1 MASKIIKNAD
11 GTVRYVSDNSQ
22 NTYYTNNGQQVT
34 IPTNKTA
41 EIQAAQQRAKAQAA
55 AAQTAA
61 AQAAAQKN
69 TAAAK
74 PATQTAAA
82 AAPAATQTA
91 AAQNTGYNGLHG
103 LSGNTANQIAN
114 YQQGYTP
121 SDAVN
126 QANAAL
132 QNVMAQKP
140 QGYESKY
147 SAALDSILQRIQN
160 PEQFK
165 YSFNGDELFKNYA
178 DVYTQK
184 GKQASLDAMGQAA
197 GLTGGYGNSYGQMV
211 GNQQYQQYLMDLYG
225 KGMDL
230 YDRAY
235 QRYLDDQ
242 NNIYNQYNVL
252 AQQDN
257 TDYGRYRDT
266 YGDWE
271 NERSYYTNRADTA
284 YDRDYGQYSDMLN
297 YWTGMGQ
304 AENSD
309 YWTGENFRENQRQFD
324 ADMAEKQREWDQE
337 FNYTTKTETE
347 KNAYDRCCAI
357 IANGKMPSKA
367 LLKEAGL
374 RESDAK
380 KMIAEVPTAGGGG
393 RGGSSKGEEF
403 YLGGDGKYYKKDK
416 SGKWVETT
424 YEDFLSNSKNTMD
437 TRYAE
442 PQQAAQSAI
451 DNVINSGMNLVQD
464 YIKKY
469 GRRDDGKMR

>member
-1 MASKIIKNAD
+1 MAAKIIKNAD
-11 GTVRYVSDNSQ
+11 GTVRYVPDNSQ
-22 NTYYTNNGQQVT
+22 NTYYTNDSKQVT
-34 IPTNKTA
+34 VPTNKTA

-55 AAQTAA
+55 AQQQA
-61 AQAAAQKN
+61 AQQAAQN
-69 TAAAK
+69 TAAK
-74 PATQTAAA
+74 PAAPAAA
-82 AAPAATQTA
+82 SAPAATQTA
-91 AAQNTGYNGLHG
+91 AAQNTGYNGLQG
-103 LSGNTANQIAN
+103 LSANTANQIAN

-211 GNQQYQQYLMDLYG
+211 GNQQYQQYLMGLYD

-235 QRYLDDQ
+235 QRFIDEQ
-242 NNIYNQYNVL
+242 NNLYNQYGAL

-257 TDYGRYRDT
+257 TEYGRYRDE
-266 YGDWE
+266 YGDWA
-271 NERSYYTNRADTA
+271 NERDYLTNRADTA

-309 YWTGENFRENQRQFD
+309 HWTGENFRENQRQFD
-324 ADMAEKQREWDQE
+324 ADMAEKQREWDQQ
-337 FNYTTKTETE
+337 FNYTAKTEAQ
-347 KNAYDRCCAI
+347 KMAYDRLCAI
-357 IANGKMPSKA
+357 VANGKMPSSG
-367 LLKEAGL
+367 LIKEAGM
-374 RESDAK
+374 RESDVK
-380 KMIAEVPTAGGGG
+380 KMIAEIPVAGGGG
-393 RGGSSKGEEF
+393 GGGRRGPSQKEIENALRQSVYGSADSVVLSALNIPGMIETYLNSNQLPQDVSGSGTGSKP
-403 YLGGDGKYYKKDK
+403 Y
-416 SGKWVETT
+416 
-424 YEDFLSNSKNTMD
+424 
-437 TRYAE
+437 
-442 PQQAAQSAI
+442 I
-451 DNVINSGMNLVQD
+451 DN
-464 YIKKY
+464 KKM
-469 GRRDDGKMR
+469 KK